1 MRSRVGMA
9 ALAGAMLLAIGS
21 GARSSAAAT
30 AKTWTVR
37 PGGAVAAKPAC
48 TAGVNGTSAAMANG
62 VVAVSYANKTG
73 KLTIHPSGG
82 NLHWYHVTG
91 CGTLFGNGDPAAL
104 SAAYALSPPQF
115 ITSP

>member
-1 MRSRVGMA
+1 
-9 ALAGAMLLAIGS
+9 
-21 GARSSAAAT
+21 
-30 AKTWTVR
+30 
-37 PGGAVAAKPAC
+37 VAAKPAC

-91 CGTLFGNGDPAAL
+91 CGTLLGNGDPAAL